1 MRKSIRMYI
10 PILVTAILLSGGF
23 ASAKGEAPL
32 AVEPANI
39 LLPILVTPEPI
50 EYRMENSWVGGALL
64 VGVPWLIN
72 KGRNS
77 SMSGNLTTELIR
89 TDLKLNALLRS
100 AIMAELNNAGIQTP
114 APPAVSI
121 NPTKPWDVKYGAI
134 KANGNAIL
142 HVYVERVGLQ
152 SRGTS
157 ATYQPFAHVVYCL
170 VLPSKGN
177 DCAYGDRSYYGEGYM
192 EEDYLVYPADIADQW
207 ADEADVFRRLP
218 SVEKALEKAITKIS
232 KGIST
237 EVIKNITEAHTK

>member
-1 MRKSIRMYI
+1 MNKSTRLRI
-10 PILVTAILLSGGF
+10 AILITAFFLSSSF
-23 ASAKGEAPL
+23 ASAKDDAIQAAAPAISPL
-32 AVEPANI
+32 A
-39 LLPILVTPEPI
+39 ILVTPEPI

-77 SMSGNLTTELIR
+77 SMSGSLTTELIR
-89 TDLKLNALLRS
+89 ADLKLNALLRS
-100 AIMAELNNAGIQTP
+100 SITTELNNAGIQTTT
-114 APPAVSI
+114 PPTVSI

-134 KANGNAIL
+134 KANGNAVL

-170 VLPSKGN
+170 VLPGKGN
-177 DCAYGDRSYYGEGYM
+177 DCTYGDRSYYGEGYM

-232 KGIST
+232 KGISA
-237 EVIKNITEAHTK
+237 EVVKNLAQADTK